1 MVFQTVFNLSTNNR
15 RESLSQSIFTIIFLS
30 IIIGWI
36 VVALWTR
43 VIDNFSFEVLGLND
57 SSTWDTFL
65 IAIFVSITF
74 ITFIWVID
82 RYGIVPGGVQQEVE
96 GDEPFPSQQAFIN
109 TVGDANNASIPA
121 LFPGVVFR

>member
-1 MVFQTVFNLSTNNR
+1 MVFQTVLNLSTNNR
-15 RESLSQSIFTIIFLS
+15 RESLSQSIFAIIFLS

-43 VIDNFSFEVLGLND
+43 VIDNFSFEVLGLDD
-57 SSTWDTFL
+57 SSAWDTLL
-65 IAIFVSITF
+65 IALFVSVAF

-82 RYGIVPGGVQQEVE
+82 RYGIVPGGVERDVE
-96 GDEPFPSQQAFIN
+96 DQPFPSQQAFIN